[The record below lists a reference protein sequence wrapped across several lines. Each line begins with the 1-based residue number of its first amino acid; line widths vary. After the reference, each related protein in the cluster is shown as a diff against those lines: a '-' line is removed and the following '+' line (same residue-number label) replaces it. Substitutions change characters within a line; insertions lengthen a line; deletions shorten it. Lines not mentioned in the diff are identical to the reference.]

1 MVTEESVKRM
11 KEQRDV
17 DGLIRALD
25 DGDEWVR
32 GEYCRGTL
40 GEIGEPLISALN
52 DSNGW
57 VRDFA
62 VLALGKIGDP
72 RAIDPLSN
80 LVNYEKLLVNMD

>member
-17 DGLIRALD
+17 DGLIRVLD
-25 DGDEWVR
+25 
-32 GEYCRGTL
+32 
-40 GEIGEPLISALN
+40 

-72 RAIDPLSN
+72 RTIDPLSN